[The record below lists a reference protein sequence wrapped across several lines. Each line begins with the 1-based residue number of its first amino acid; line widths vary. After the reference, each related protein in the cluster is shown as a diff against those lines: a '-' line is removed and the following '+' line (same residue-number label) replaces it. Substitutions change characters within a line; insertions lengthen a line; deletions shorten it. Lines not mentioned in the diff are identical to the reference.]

1 MLGESGESVAVS
13 GESGCLRLVFF
24 FYCLVDELQCV
35 FIEVLDLCFPVTW

>member
-13 GESGCLRLVFF
+13 GESGCLRVVF

-35 FIEVLDLCFPVTW
+35 FIEVLDLCFPVT